1 MNSALVTG
9 ISGQDG
15 FYLLKLLVGK
25 GYRVIGVTR
34 NIGAT
39 RSNVAHVSSHAV
51 TLVEADLND
60 SQSISEIIDK
70 YRPSEIYN
78 LAAMSSGAGM
88 YEDPIS
94 ISEINGLAVLRILE
108 SIRKIDDKIRL
119 CQASSREVFGDNPL
133 SPQNEATPMNPR
145 SPYGAAKAYAD
156 TMIRIY
162 KNKYNLY
169 ACSAVLFNH
178 ESPRRDLEF
187 VTRKI
192 SCAAARIR
200 LGLASELHIGNL
212 EAQRDWG
219 FAGDY
224 VRAMWLMLQQERADD
239 YIIATGRAHS
249 VRQLCEL
256 AFSHLGLDYRKYVR
270 EDSNAYRPAEPVLLV
285 GSSAKARIELGW
297 EPEVSFEELIRM
309 MVDADMQALSKLNP
323 NRN

>member
-15 FYLLKLLVGK
+15 FYLMKLLADK

-34 NIGAT
+34 NLSAS
-39 RSNVAHVSSHAV
+39 RFSVAQLSSHAV
-51 TLVEADLND
+51 NIVEADLND
-60 SQSISEIIDK
+60 SQSVSEVIDK

-94 ISEINGLAVLRILE
+94 ITEINGLGVLRILE
-108 SIRKIDDKIRL
+108 SIRKIDGRIRL

-133 SPQNEATPMNPR
+133 SPQNEATPINPR

-156 TMIRIY
+156 AMIRIY

-178 ESPRRDLEF
+178 ESPRRGIEF

-192 SCAAARIR
+192 SYAAARIR
-200 LGLASELHIGNL
+200 LGLASELYIGNL
-212 EAQRDWG
+212 EARRDWG

-224 VRAMWLMLQQERADD
+224 MRAMWLMLQQERAEN
-239 YIIATGRAHS
+239 YVIATGRAHS
-249 VRQLCEL
+249 VRDLCEL

-285 GSSAKARIELGW
+285 GSSDKARIELGW
-297 EPEVSFEELIRM
+297 EPEVSFEELVRM

-323 NRN
+323 NRD